1 MYPGRSGTKASE
13 FYGVWDEAKKE
24 FTKLLIV
31 QGGDYKQ
38 HDAVL
43 YLEGGFTL
51 SDIQTLIKSPT
62 L

>member
-1 MYPGRSGTKASE
+1 M
-13 FYGVWDEAKKE
+13 WDEARKE

-51 SDIQTLIKSPT
+51 ADIQTLIKSPT